1 MHRATKATTLA
12 LTLLLSIAAVPV
24 VWAVLGYGRG
34 AILATDWRTME
45 VRIKDEKDREA
56 TWKVARDVKI
66 KFTDKAWENRTP
78 RLEDLKPGM
87 YVHFNFEGN
96 TIQEFDVK
104 DVGQS
109 SRGAGG
115 SSAPPPADSA
125 NTVTGRVTAVDL
137 KVAQVEVMA
146 DRIGRKTYQAS
157 DARVLERI
165 RTGDRV
171 VLVTEMRN
179 NQPVVVEARIANEAG
194 RR

>member
-12 LTLLLSIAAVPV
+12 LTVLLSIAAAPLA
-24 VWAVLGYGRG
+24 WAVLGYGRG

-56 TWKVARDVKI
+56 TWKVARDAKV

-78 RLEDLKPGM
+78 RLEDLQPGM

-96 TIQEFDVK
+96 VIQQFDVK
-104 DVGQS
+104 DVGQT
-109 SRGAGG
+109 SRSG
-115 SSAPPPADSA
+115 SSGTAAPAPGTGT
-125 NTVTGRVTAVDL
+125 TVSGKVTAVDM
-137 KVAQVEVMA
+137 KVAQVEIMENQV
-146 DRIGRKTYQAS
+146 GRKTYQAS
-157 DARVLERI
+157 DARVLQGI
-165 RTGDRV
+165 HAGDQV

-179 NQPVVVEARIANEAG
+179 GQPVVTQARVANPT